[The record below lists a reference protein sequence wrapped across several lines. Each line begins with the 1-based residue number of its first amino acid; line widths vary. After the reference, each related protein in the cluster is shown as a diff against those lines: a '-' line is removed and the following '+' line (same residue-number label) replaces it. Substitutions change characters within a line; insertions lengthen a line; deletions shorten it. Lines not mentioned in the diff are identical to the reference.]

1 MTPKISSQQP
11 GQVAGHSSLL
21 KKALRGVL
29 ALGVVGALLFTGAT
43 LFQTTS
49 ATLSEQLAIFI
60 DSLGKVGIGTKT
72 PGAELEVA
80 GTVKAT
86 AFQGDGSGLTG
97 LPTAVGQNTT
107 TLIAG
112 TAIQGG
118 TTPVPVY
125 LEQEALLLEQATSD
139 TTASIYGIY
148 LQAQTFQTD
157 LSTRTLPKIAL
168 NFQKEGSPSGK
179 VVIKILAVDKKQQ
192 PTGAALATST
202 NILAENLVD
211 GWNEIELANLSVEP
225 TTTYA
230 LVVSFPNGEKA
241 NHLKWRQAG
250 SDVYA
255 EGVAQSSANYGSSWT
270 AAAEQDFTF
279 RLYGANRAY
288 PCEATSR
295 ASLACLG
302 FATTNAQAGEQV
314 TVQTGGLIKGFTDL
328 VVGKKYYVQDTP
340 GQIGKAP
347 GTHQKLIGLGTSARE
362 LLVFW
367 EETEGNSLAAAD
379 GSPREAVAVDADG
392 KVGIGTTS
400 PTEKLEVSGKV
411 KATAFIGDGS
421 GLTGLPSLAGQNI
434 TTLIAGVAIQGGTTP
449 VPVYLEQTGLI
460 LEQATSTTS
469 VSVYGVK
476 MQAQTFQT
484 DLSTRTLPKIALN
497 FQKEGSPSG
506 KVVIKILAVD
516 KKQQPTGA
524 ALATS
529 TNILAENLVD
539 GWNEIELANLS
550 VEPTTTYALVVSF
563 PNGEKANHLKWRQA
577 GSDVYAEGVAQSSA
591 NYGSSWTAAAE
602 QDFTFRLYGANRAY
616 PCEATSRASLACLG
630 FATTNAQA
638 GEQVTVQ
645 TGGLI
650 KGFTDL
656 VVGKKYYVQD
666 TPGQIGEAPG
676 TQQKLIGLGKSAQ
689 ELLAFWEEV
698 QGVKE
703 NFATTPPSSPE
714 SGDYYVNQ
722 HDLLFVYTGTYWA
735 KVGQL
740 RRTPGAL
747 AAGHYHTCAVTS
759 GGQVKC
765 WGYGNYGQLG
775 NGSTSNKS
783 TPVSVVNL
791 RGVTALAAGHYHTCA
806 VTSGGQVKC
815 WGYGNYGQLGN
826 GSTSNKSTP
835 VSVANLSGVTA
846 LAAGEYHTCA
856 VTSGGQVKCWGN
868 GGSGRLGNGST
879 SNQTTPVSVS
889 NLSGATAL
897 TTGDAHTCAVT
908 SGGQVKCWGYGNYG
922 QLGNGSTSNQTKPV
936 TVSNLS
942 GVTALTAGEHHT
954 CAVTSG
960 GQVKCWGYGNY
971 GQLGY
976 GSTSNKSTPV
986 TVSNLSGVTALAAG
1000 WAHTC
1005 AVTSG
1010 GQVKCWGYS
1019 GHGELGNGSTSNKST
1034 PVSVTN
1040 LSGVTALAAGYYH
1053 TCARTTSGHVK
1064 CWGYSGHGELGNG
1077 STSTQFTPGLVPGL
1091 KVGDYI
1097 TEAADLAELTE

>member
-21 KKALRGVL
+21 KKALKGVL
-29 ALGVVGALLFTGAT
+29 ALGVVGALLLTSVT
-43 LFQTTS
+43 VFQTSS
-49 ATLSEQLAIFI
+49 AEISEKLAIFI

-72 PGAELEVA
+72 PTAELEVA

-86 AFQGDGSGLTG
+86 TFQGDGSGLTG
-97 LPTAVGQNTT
+97 LPTAAGQHTT

-157 LSTRTLPKIAL
+157 SSTTALPKIAL
-168 NFQKEGSPSGK
+168 NFQKEGSPDGK

-192 PTGAALATST
+192 PTGAALATSTNILAENLVDGWNEIELANLNVEPTTTYAIVVSLPKGGSANHLKWRQGSDVYAEGAAQSSANYGFSWTTAAKQDFTFRLYSNERGRAYPCEATTRASLTCLGFATTNAQAGEQVTVQTGGLIKGFTDLVVGKKYYVQDTPGQIGEAPGTHQKLIGLGTSARELLVFWEETEGNSLAAADGRPREAVAVDADGKVGIGTLSPTEKLEVSGKVKATAFIGDGSGLTGLPSLAGQNITTLLAGVAIQGATTPVPVYLEQTGLILEQATSTTSVSIYGVKMQAQTFQTDLSTRTLPKVALNFQKEGSPSGKVLINILAVDKKQQPTGTALATST

-270 AAAEQDFTF
+270 TAAEQDFTF
-279 RLYGANRAY
+279 RLYGASRAY

-347 GTHQKLIGLGTSARE
+347 GT
-362 LLVFW
+362 
-367 EETEGNSLAAAD
+367 
-379 GSPREAVAVDADG
+379 
-392 KVGIGTTS
+392 
-400 PTEKLEVSGKV
+400 
-411 KATAFIGDGS
+411 
-421 GLTGLPSLAGQNI
+421 
-434 TTLIAGVAIQGGTTP
+434 
-449 VPVYLEQTGLI
+449 
-460 LEQATSTTS
+460 
-469 VSVYGVK
+469 
-476 MQAQTFQT
+476 
-484 DLSTRTLPKIALN
+484 
-497 FQKEGSPSG
+497 
-506 KVVIKILAVD
+506 
-516 KKQQPTGA
+516 
-524 ALATS
+524 
-529 TNILAENLVD
+529 
-539 GWNEIELANLS
+539 
-550 VEPTTTYALVVSF
+550 
-563 PNGEKANHLKWRQA
+563 
-577 GSDVYAEGVAQSSA
+577 
-591 NYGSSWTAAAE
+591 
-602 QDFTFRLYGANRAY
+602 
-616 PCEATSRASLACLG
+616 
-630 FATTNAQA
+630 
-638 GEQVTVQ
+638 
-645 TGGLI
+645 
-650 KGFTDL
+650 
-656 VVGKKYYVQD
+656 
-666 TPGQIGEAPG
+666 
-676 TQQKLIGLGKSAQ
+676 QQKLIGLGKSAQ

-698 QGVKE
+698 QEVQE
-703 NFATTPPSSPE
+703 NFATTPPSRPE

-747 AAGHYHTCAVTS
+747 AAGHH
-759 GGQVKC
+759 
-765 WGYGNYGQLG
+765 
-775 NGSTSNKS
+775 
-783 TPVSVVNL
+783 
-791 RGVTALAAGHYHTCA
+791 
-806 VTSGGQVKC
+806 
-815 WGYGNYGQLGN
+815 
-826 GSTSNKSTP
+826 
-835 VSVANLSGVTA
+835 
-846 LAAGEYHTCA
+846 HTCA

-868 GGSGRLGNGST
+868 GGNGRLGNGST
-879 SNQTTPVSVS
+879 SHQYTPVSV
-889 NLSGATAL
+889 
-897 TTGDAHTCAVT
+897 V
-908 SGGQVKCWGYGNYG
+908 
-922 QLGNGSTSNQTKPV
+922 
-936 TVSNLS
+936 NLS
-942 GVTALTAGEHHT
+942 GVTALTAGGNHT
-954 CAVTSG
+954 CALTR
-960 GQVKCWGYGNY
+960 
-971 GQLGY
+971 
-976 GSTSNKSTPV
+976 
-986 TVSNLSGVTALAAG
+986 
-1000 WAHTC
+1000 
-1005 AVTSG
+1005 G

-1019 GHGELGNGSTSNKST
+1019 GHGELGNGSTSDQTT

-1040 LSGVTALAAGYYH
+1040 LSGVTALTAGYYH
-1053 TCARTTSGHVK
+1053 TCARTTSGQVKCWGYSGHGELGYGSTSNQTTPVTVSNLSGVTALTAGYYHTCARTTNGQVKCWGRGNESQLGNGSTSQQTTPVTVSNLSGVTALTAGQFHTCAVNTSGQVQCWGQGNYGQLGNGSTSNQSKPVSVVNLRGVTALAAGYHHTCARTTSGQVK

-1077 STSTQFTPGLVPGL
+1077 STSNQFTPVLVPGL